1 MCALS
6 DECCGCL
13 LAWYARVHPMLG
25 ACSTFLLE
33 ASGMKKDSVKQI
45 RPGAFAESV
54 AGEEDPGASV
64 DLVQPPPMRPG
75 DEAPQGTPGTGETVC
90 RLCGGSG
97 RSKDGEPCP
106 QCGGTGKVNV
116 GIGGG

>member
-1 MCALS
+1 
-6 DECCGCL
+6 
-13 LAWYARVHPMLG
+13 
-25 ACSTFLLE
+25 
-33 ASGMKKDSVKQI
+33 MKKDSVKQI
-45 RPGAFAESV
+45 RPGAFAQSV

-97 RSKDGEPCP
+97 RSKDGEPCS